1 MHGRSPP
8 PLGAGGGRGRATV
21 PSGSEA
27 GAGDDQHIRPGG
39 EVFPRGATAPV
50 FVKDFGR
57 WRLRTPAQ
65 AASHPGTAIPSTGLG
80 RDRPGRLWRMRASLI
95 APIVLCALAACLAA
109 SCRSAPPEGEPVPSD
124 AGERVVSA
132 DLCVYGATS
141 AGVVAAVQAR
151 RMGRSVVL
159 VDCDGWVGGMSASG
173 LGAVDIGN
181 KQAIG
186 GLAREFHRAVK
197 RHYDDPASWT
207 LQAREDHLLRGHGHS
222 RDGDAAWTFEP
233 SVASAIFAGWLRE
246 ARVEPLRARL
256 SRPEHGDNRDG
267 VDKRDGRILAAL
279 MEDGT
284 RVEARM
290 WLDCS
295 HEGDLMAAAGVE
307 FRVGREA
314 NAEHGETL
322 NGVQVA
328 QAAKHQFAHPVSA
341 RVDPADA
348 RGALLPG
355 IEASAGMEGGADRK
369 VQAYCFRM
377 CVTDVARNRLPWP
390 RPAEYDEREFE
401 LLLRHFDAGST
412 MAPWHP
418 LWMPNR
424 KTDANNNGA
433 VSTDMIGGSWEWP
446 EASHA
451 RRAELHAAHL
461 RWQQGLMWTLANH
474 PRVPRT
480 VRDEISA
487 CGPTKDEFVA
497 TGGWPPLLYVRE
509 ARRLRGVATMTEHH
523 CMSREVVDDSVGL
536 GAYTMDSHHVQRHVD
551 EHGDVRNEGDVQVR
565 VPRPYPIAW
574 RALLPRREQ
583 CSNLVVPVCLS
594 ATHIAHGSI
603 RMEPVYMVLGQSAAT
618 AACLALE
625 RSLDLHELPYAD
637 LRRRLLADG
646 QVLDWTP

>member
-1 MHGRSPP
+1 M
-8 PLGAGGGRGRATV
+8 
-21 PSGSEA
+21 
-27 GAGDDQHIRPGG
+27 
-39 EVFPRGATAPV
+39 
-50 FVKDFGR
+50 
-57 WRLRTPAQ
+57 Q
-65 AASHPGTAIPSTGLG
+65 ASTIALLVLASSLAAAC
-80 RDRPGRLWRMRASLI
+80 RASGTG
-95 APIVLCALAACLAA
+95 VESA
-109 SCRSAPPEGEPVPSD
+109 SS
-124 AGERVVSA
+124 GERPRVVVA

-159 VDCDGWVGGMSASG
+159 VDCDGWVGGLTTSG
-173 LGAVDIGN
+173 LGATDIGD

-197 RHYDDPASWT
+197 RHYRDDGNWT
-207 LQAREDHLLRGHGHS
+207 RETREQYLGLGYGHA

-233 SVASAIFAGWLRE
+233 SVASAILADWLRE
-246 ARVEPLRARL
+246 ARVEPLRTRL
-256 SRPEHGDNRDG
+256 SRPDRGDNRAS
-267 VDKRDGRILAAL
+267 VDKRDARIVAAR

-284 RVEARM
+284 RIEARM

-295 HEGDLMAAAGVE
+295 YEGDLLAAAGVA
-307 FRVGREA
+307 FRLGREA

-328 QAAKHQFAHPVSA
+328 QATKHQFAHPVSA
-341 RVDPADA
+341 RVDPSDPSSP
-348 RGALLPG
+348 LLPG
-355 IEASAGMEGGADRK
+355 VEPSAGLEGGADFK

-377 CVTDVARNRLPWP
+377 CVTDVAANRLPWP
-390 RPAEYDEREFE
+390 KPADYDERDYE
-401 LLLRHFDAGST
+401 LLLRHFEAGSS

-433 VSTDMIGGSWEWP
+433 VSTDWIGGSWEWP

-451 RRAELHAAHL
+451 RRGALHAAHE
-461 RWQQGLMWTLANH
+461 RWQKGLMWTLAHH
-474 PRVPRT
+474 PRVPAA
-480 VRDEISA
+480 VRDEVA
-487 CGPTKDEFVA
+487 RCGPAKDEFAA
-497 TGGWPPLLYVRE
+497 TNGWPPLLYVRE

-523 CMSREVVDDSVGL
+523 CMSREALADSVGL
-536 GAYTMDSHHVQRHVD
+536 GAYTMDSHNVQRHVD
-551 EHGDVRNEGDVQVR
+551 EHGHVRNEGDVQVR

-574 RALLPRREQ
+574 RALLPEREQ
-583 CSNLVVPVCLS
+583 CSNLVVPVCVS
-594 ATHIAHGSI
+594 ATHIAYGSI
-603 RMEPVYMVLGQSAAT
+603 RMEPVYMVLAQSAAT

-646 QVLDWTP
+646 QVLEWTP